1 MMTPDREPLAQALN
15 SIVATTNLVGRMV
28 IRPETYD
35 EVLAEVG
42 TLWTIK
48 SNIEFILSFIKDR
61 EEDKAKQR
69 KMQAA
74 E

>member
-1 MMTPDREPLAQALN
+1 MSPDREPLAQELN
-15 SIVATTNLVGRMV
+15 SIVATTNVVGRKV

-35 EVLAEVG
+35 EVLVEAG

-48 SNIEFILSFIKDR
+48 SNIEFILSYIRGR
-61 EEDKAKQR
+61 EDAKQR
-69 KMQAA
+69 EMQAA

>member
-1 MMTPDREPLAQALN
+1 MTPDREPLAQALN
-15 SIVATTNLVGRMV
+15 SIVATTNVAGRMV

-48 SNIEFILSFIKDR
+48 SNIEFILSYIKDR
-61 EEDKAKQR
+61 EDAKQR
-69 KMQAA
+69 EMQAA

>member
-1 MMTPDREPLAQALN
+1 MSDREPLAQALN

-35 EVLAEVG
+35 EVADELN

-48 SNIEFILSFIKDR
+48 SNIEFILSYIR
-61 EEDKAKQR
+61 EKEEATR
-69 KMQAA
+69 RLSA
-74 E
+74 

>member
-1 MMTPDREPLAQALN
+1 MTPDREPLAQALN
-15 SIVATTNLVGRMV
+15 SIVATTNVAGRMV

-48 SNIEFILSFIKDR
+48 SNIEFILSYIR
-61 EEDKAKQR
+61 EREDAKQR
-69 KMQAA
+69 EMQAA

>member
-1 MMTPDREPLAQALN
+1 MTPDREPLAQELN
-15 SIVATTNLVGRMV
+15 SIVATTNKVGRMV

-35 EVLAEVG
+35 EVLAEAG

-48 SNIEFILSFIKDR
+48 SNIEFILSYIR
-61 EEDKAKQR
+61 EREDAKQR
-69 KMQAA
+69 EMQAA

>member
-1 MMTPDREPLAQALN
+1 MTPDREPLAQALN
-15 SIVATTNLVGRMV
+15 SIVATTNSIGRMV

-48 SNIEFILSFIKDR
+48 SNIEFILTYIKKK
-61 EEDKAKQR
+61 EEAKQE
-69 KMQAA
+69 MQAA

>member
-1 MMTPDREPLAQALN
+1 MTPDREPLAQTLN
-15 SIVATTNLVGRMV
+15 SIVATTNLTGRMV

-48 SNIEFILSFIKDR
+48 SNVEFILSYIRIR
-61 EEDKAKQR
+61 ENAKQR
-69 KMQAA
+69 EMQAA

>member
-1 MMTPDREPLAQALN
+1 MTPDREPLAQALN
-15 SIVATTNLVGRMV
+15 SIVATTNVAGRMV

-35 EVLAEVG
+35 EVLAEAG

-48 SNIEFILSFIKDR
+48 SNIEFILSYIR
-61 EEDKAKQR
+61 EREDAKQR
-69 KMQAA
+69 EMQAA

>member
-1 MMTPDREPLAQALN
+1 MTPDREPLAQELN
-15 SIVATTNLVGRMV
+15 SIVATTNVVGRMV

-48 SNIEFILSFIKDR
+48 SNVEFILSYIRQR
-61 EEDKAKQR
+61 EDAKQR
-69 KMQAA
+69 EIQAA